1 LRYFETEIAW
11 PIAPNSKLS
20 FRSTTKAIDGYT
32 DAQDINKYIF
42 SPTEKLDA
50 PFFNRKEILKRLLT
64 ANLYNVQLQRKPLYS
79 LQAMGRGQGKTRLL
93 VEWMAQAFAKVLA
106 DPESA
111 REIHQNDTM
120 TKKFLNLLY
129 YSHYR
134 QYTILCSG
142 ITIDNTVP
150 RQECKLV

>member
-1 LRYFETEIAW
+1 
-11 PIAPNSKLS
+11 LS

-50 PFFNRKEILKRLLT
+50 PFINRKEILKRLLT
-64 ANLYNVQLQRKPLYS
+64 ANLYNIQLQRKPLYS

-93 VEWMAQAFAKVLA
+93 VEWMVQAFAKVLA

-150 RQECKLV
+150 RQECK